1 MAVIPLITEGETK
14 TVVETDPAFAATGGL
29 DGQAILIHSIDRTQL
44 SGNEANVTYDLRVG
58 QEYRDH
64 RDPYKHS
71 LSQDQSIALPP
82 GAAVI
87 IETEERLHLPKSMF
101 GYIIPKVS
109 LLQKG
114 VTNTSS
120 KVDPGYDGHLLITV
134 FNLGKKTVELQRLE
148 RFCALCILQVGEGVN
163 LYQKGPKRI
172 EAILERRFWPR
183 VRDSFERNTA
193 VIVTVVGIVSVII
206 NTILTFWGK

>member
-1 MAVIPLITEGETK
+1 MAVIPLIIEGEAK
-14 TVVETDPAFAATGGL
+14 TVVETDTAFAAAGGL
-29 DGQAILIHSIDRTQL
+29 DGRAILIHSIDKTQL

-64 RDPYKHS
+64 RDPYKHT
-71 LSQDQSIALPP
+71 LSRDQGITLPP

-87 IETEERLHLPKSMF
+87 IETEERLHLPRSMF

-114 VTNTSS
+114 ITNTSS

-134 FNLGKKTVELQRLE
+134 FNLGKKTVELQRFE
-148 RFCALCILQVGEGVN
+148 RFCALCLLQVGEGVN
-163 LYQKGPKRI
+163 LYQKGSKRI
-172 EAILERRFWPR
+172 EAIIERRFWPKL
-183 VRDSFERNTA
+183 RDSFERNTA
-193 VIVTVVGIVSVII
+193 LIVTIVGI
-206 NTILTFWGK
+206 